1 MTFGAMFHHFHDDGI
16 HHPGQGS
23 LGAERF
29 RDLLQRLGQHFTLL
43 NPEAYLERQQAGRL
57 GGQDICLSFDDALLC
72 QYDVALPVLDEF
84 DVKAFFFIY
93 SSVFT
98 EQPDQL
104 EIYRDFR
111 NTSFRDIEAFYSA
124 FFALLER
131 DSPSAFAQYQRTYP
145 SEYLAG
151 FAFYTEND
159 RRFRFVRDQVLI
171 DGAYDDLMQALMEE
185 HGYPLAQRR
194 HELWMQAPQV
204 ADLADRG
211 HEIGLHS
218 HSHPMQMHRLSREQQ
233 HAEYSLNHR
242 MLQDICGQ
250 APRTMAHP
258 CGNYDRHTLEI
269 LHDMGITL
277 GFRSNMA
284 QAGKACNLEMPR
296 EDHANLVRDL
306 L

>member
-23 LGAERF
+23 LSTERF
-29 RDLLQRLGQHFTLL
+29 RALLQRLAQGFNLL
-43 NPEAYLERQQAGRL
+43 EPEAYLEQQQAGGL
-57 GGQDICLSFDDALLC
+57 GDRDICLSFDDALLC

-84 DVKAFFFIY
+84 GAKAFFFVY

-111 NTSFRDIEAFYSA
+111 NTSFEDIRAFYGA
-124 FFALLER
+124 FFGLLKHG
-131 DSPSAFAQYQRTYP
+131 SPSAFAQYQKAYP
-145 SEYLAG
+145 SDYLAD
-151 FAFYTEND
+151 FAFYTEDD
-159 RRFRFVRDQVLI
+159 RRFRFVRDQVLA

-185 HGYPLAQRR
+185 HAYPFAQRR
-194 HELWMQAPQV
+194 RELWMQASHV
-204 ADLADRG
+204 TDLAARG

-233 HAEYSLNHR
+233 HTEYSLNRR
-242 MLQDICGQ
+242 MLQDICDR
-250 APRTMAHP
+250 APRTMSHP
-258 CGNYDRHTLEI
+258 CGNYDRHTLKI
-269 LHDMGITL
+269 LHDMGIRL

-284 QAGKACNLEMPR
+284 RAGNGSALEMPR